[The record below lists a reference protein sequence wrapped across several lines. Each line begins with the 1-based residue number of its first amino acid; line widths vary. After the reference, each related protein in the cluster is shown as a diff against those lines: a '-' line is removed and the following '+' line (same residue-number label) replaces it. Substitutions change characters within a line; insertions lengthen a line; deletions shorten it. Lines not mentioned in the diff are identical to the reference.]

1 MKIDFNQI
9 LKDLEVKAKT
19 IYEDNEKLK
28 SLLNS
33 TIKVV
38 QENKQL
44 NEVVQDIKIMIHLI
58 RDWVN
63 GDYKELSNNTVL
75 LVVIALLYLVMPLD
89 LIPDFLP
96 MGFIDDIAVIG
107 FVMKRISDEINKY
120 KEWKYT
126 FNENFSKDII
136 EEEESGIDDDFYT
149 EL

>member
-44 NEVVQDIKIMIHLI
+44 NEVVQDIRIMIHLI
-58 RDWVN
+58 KDWVN
-63 GDYKELSNNTVL
+63 GDYQQLSNNTVL

-126 FNENFSKDII
+126 FNENFSEDII

>member
-44 NEVVQDIKIMIHLI
+44 NEVVQDIRIMIHLI
-58 RDWVN
+58 KDWVN
-63 GDYKELSNNTVL
+63 GDYQELSNNTVL

-126 FNENFSKDII
+126 FNENFSEDII
-136 EEEESGIDDDFYT
+136 EEEESGIDDDFYI

>member
-44 NEVVQDIKIMIHLI
+44 NEVVQDIRIMIHLI
-58 RDWVN
+58 KDWVN
-63 GDYKELSNNTVL
+63 GDYQELSNNTVL

-126 FNENFSKDII
+126 FNENFSEDII

>member
-33 TIKVV
+33 TIKLI

-44 NEVVQDIKIMIHLI
+44 NEVVQDIRIMIHPI

-126 FNENFSKDII
+126 FNENFSEDII
-136 EEEESGIDDDFYT
+136 EEEESGIDDDFYI

>member
-33 TIKVV
+33 TIKLI

-44 NEVVQDIKIMIHLI
+44 NEVVQDIRIMIHLI

-126 FNENFSKDII
+126 FNENFSEDII
-136 EEEESGIDDDFYT
+136 EEEESGIDDDFYI

>member
-126 FNENFSKDII
+126 FNENFSKHII

>member
-19 IYEDNEKLK
+19 IYEDNEKLR

-33 TIKVV
+33 SIKLV

-44 NEVVQDIKIMIHLI
+44 NEVVQDIRIMIYLI

-126 FNENFSKDII
+126 FNENFSEDII
-136 EEEESGIDDDFYT
+136 EEEESGIDDDFYI

>member
-33 TIKVV
+33 TIKLI

-44 NEVVQDIKIMIHLI
+44 NEVVQDIRIMIHLI

-126 FNENFSKDII
+126 FNENFSEDII